1 MKRNEGNLP
10 DGIVYLNFKTPDS
23 ATLTKATELPTL
35 IPEETFNVLREG
47 DQNQEPLLV
56 TEAIDFPVEG
66 SGGVYTKEFFQSFLN
81 RLKVHVFGGNKLGHS
96 WPERDDFFT
105 IGGKINT
112 NQDGKT
118 GTVYLKI
125 YIPSFGFE
133 TTNSGFIRNVKA
145 KNVHY
150 SLVTYPQG
158 ELRKGDDG
166 EYKMHFV
173 ESIGYERNDAVP
185 FEGGAMKQRVN
196 ASEVQKINFEL
207 ARELIKNGN
216 VSRDDNGEEF
226 LVNGKVSR
234 PMLRRLVAN
243 ADCERK
249 SEIGELISMIDKRK
263 NGGRPVELKEAIEMV
278 KNAAAN
284 GAVNLA
290 ELVKNCGAEKL
301 MRNADDD
308 AKIALAN
315 SLTAKLG
322 DKPVETL
329 DLTPAD
335 RLILA
340 RLDKAMSENEVW
352 RGEDLSIGSLAALVG
367 APEHRLRKL
376 INGTLG
382 HRNFADYVNG
392 RRIEAAKTAL
402 ADPEQALKS
411 VSTIAYELG
420 FGSLGPFNR
429 AFRAAVGVTP
439 TAWRQQ
445 ATPPIAHLRLV
456 ETGQTTSKADKRA

>member
-10 DGIVYLNFKTPDS
+10 DGIVYLNYKTPDS
-23 ATLTKATELPTL
+23 ATLPKAAELPTL
-35 IPEETFNVLREG
+35 ISEETFNVLREG

-112 NQDGKT
+112 NPDGKT
-118 GTVYLKI
+118 GTVFLKI

-196 ASEVQKINFEL
+196 SSEVQKINFEL
-207 ARELIKNGN
+207 ARELIKNGK

-263 NGGRPVELKEAIEMV
+263 NGGKPVELKEAIEMV
-278 KNAAAN
+278 SNAAAN
-284 GAVNLA
+284 GTVNLKD
-290 ELVKNCGAEKL
+290 LMKNCGAEKL
-301 MRNADDD
+301 LRNEKDDEM
-308 AKIALAN
+308 IALAN
-315 SLTAKLG
+315 SLVAKLG
-322 DKPVETL
+322 DKPIEKL
-329 DLTPAD
+329 DLVLAENKKNAEAIAENAVIEIVGKKKLENGEENPAFTHAMKEVKGKTGEELQNAIEALKND
-335 RLILA
+335 SVMKVLLGNVADPNSRINAVVTDKNLA
-340 RLDKAMSENEVW
+340 SNEV
-352 RGEDLSIGSLAALVG
+352 
-367 APEHRLRKL
+367 K
-376 INGTLG
+376 
-382 HRNFADYVNG
+382 
-392 RRIEAAKTAL
+392 
-402 ADPEQALKS
+402 
-411 VSTIAYELG
+411 AY
-420 FGSLGPFNR
+420 
-429 AFRAAVGVTP
+429 
-439 TAWRQQ
+439 
-445 ATPPIAHLRLV
+445 
-456 ETGQTTSKADKRA
+456 

>member
-10 DGIVYLNFKTPDS
+10 DGLVYLNFKTPAS
-23 ATLTKATELPTL
+23 ATLPKASELPTL
-35 IPEETFNVLREG
+35 ISEETFNVLREG

-173 ESIGYERNDAVP
+173 ESLGYERNDAVP

-196 ASEVQKINFEL
+196 TSEVQKINFEL
-207 ARELIKNGN
+207 ARELIENGKI
-216 VSRDDNGEEF
+216 SRDDNGEEF

-234 PMLRRLVAN
+234 PMLRRMVAN

-263 NGGRPVELKEAIEMV
+263 NGGKPVELKEAIEMV
-278 KNAAAN
+278 SNAAAN
-284 GAVNLA
+284 GTVNLKD
-290 ELVKNCGAEKL
+290 LMKSCGAEKL
-301 MRNADDD
+301 LRSEKDDEM
-308 AKIALAN
+308 IALAN

-322 DKPVETL
+322 DKPLEKLEVVLAENKKNAEAIAENAVIEIVGKKKL
-329 DLTPAD
+329 ENGEENPAFTHAMKEVNGKTGEALQNAIEALKD
-335 RLILA
+335 DPVMKVLLGNVADPNARINALVTDKKLA
-340 RLDKAMSENEVW
+340 SNEV
-352 RGEDLSIGSLAALVG
+352 
-367 APEHRLRKL
+367 
-376 INGTLG
+376 
-382 HRNFADYVNG
+382 
-392 RRIEAAKTAL
+392 KT
-402 ADPEQALKS
+402 
-411 VSTIAYELG
+411 Y
-420 FGSLGPFNR
+420 
-429 AFRAAVGVTP
+429 
-439 TAWRQQ
+439 
-445 ATPPIAHLRLV
+445 
-456 ETGQTTSKADKRA
+456 

>member
-10 DGIVYLNFKTPDS
+10 DGLVYLNFKTPDS
-23 ATLTKATELPTL
+23 ATLPKASELPTL

-196 ASEVQKINFEL
+196 TSEVQKINFEL
-207 ARELIKNGN
+207 ARELIENGK

-234 PMLRRLVAN
+234 PMLRRMVAN

-263 NGGRPVELKEAIEMV
+263 NGGKPVELKEAIEMV
-278 KNAAAN
+278 SNAAAN
-284 GAVNLA
+284 GTVNLKD
-290 ELVKNCGAEKL
+290 LMKNCGAEKL
-301 MRNADDD
+301 LRNEKDDEM
-308 AKIALAN
+308 IALAN

-322 DKPVETL
+322 DKPLEKLEVVLAENKKNAEAIAENAVIEIVGKKKL
-329 DLTPAD
+329 ENGEENPAFTHAMKEVNGKTGEALQNAIEALKD
-335 RLILA
+335 DSVMKVLLGNVADQNTRINALVTDKKLA
-340 RLDKAMSENEVW
+340 SNEV
-352 RGEDLSIGSLAALVG
+352 
-367 APEHRLRKL
+367 K
-376 INGTLG
+376 
-382 HRNFADYVNG
+382 
-392 RRIEAAKTAL
+392 
-402 ADPEQALKS
+402 
-411 VSTIAYELG
+411 AY
-420 FGSLGPFNR
+420 
-429 AFRAAVGVTP
+429 
-439 TAWRQQ
+439 
-445 ATPPIAHLRLV
+445 
-456 ETGQTTSKADKRA
+456 

>member
-10 DGIVYLNFKTPDS
+10 DGLVYLNFKTPDS
-23 ATLTKATELPTL
+23 ATLPKASELPTL
-35 IPEETFNVLREG
+35 IPEETFNVLRDG

-105 IGGKINT
+105 IGGKMNV

-118 GTVYLKI
+118 GTVFLKI

-196 ASEVQKINFEL
+196 TSEVQKINFEL
-207 ARELIKNGN
+207 ARELIENGK

-234 PMLRRLVAN
+234 PMLRRMVAN

-263 NGGRPVELKEAIEMV
+263 NGGKPVELKEAIEMV
-278 KNAAAN
+278 SNAAAN
-284 GAVNLA
+284 GTVNLKD
-290 ELVKNCGAEKL
+290 LMKNCGAEKL
-301 MRNADDD
+301 LRNEKDDEM
-308 AKIALAN
+308 IALAN
-315 SLTAKLG
+315 SLSAKLG
-322 DKPVETL
+322 DKPLEKLEVVLAENKKNAEAIAENAVIEIVGKKKL
-329 DLTPAD
+329 ENGEENPAFTHAMKEVNGKTGEALQNAIEALKD
-335 RLILA
+335 DSVMKVLLGNVADPNTRINAVVTDKNLA
-340 RLDKAMSENEVW
+340 SNEV
-352 RGEDLSIGSLAALVG
+352 
-367 APEHRLRKL
+367 K
-376 INGTLG
+376 
-382 HRNFADYVNG
+382 
-392 RRIEAAKTAL
+392 
-402 ADPEQALKS
+402 
-411 VSTIAYELG
+411 AY
-420 FGSLGPFNR
+420 
-429 AFRAAVGVTP
+429 
-439 TAWRQQ
+439 
-445 ATPPIAHLRLV
+445 
-456 ETGQTTSKADKRA
+456 

>member
-23 ATLTKATELPTL
+23 ATLPKATELPTL
-35 IPEETFNVLREG
+35 IPEETFNVLRDG

-207 ARELIKNGN
+207 ARELIKNGKI
-216 VSRDDNGEEF
+216 SRDDNGEEF

-278 KNAAAN
+278 SNAAAN
-284 GAVNLA
+284 GTVNLKD
-290 ELVKNCGAEKL
+290 LMKNCGAEKL
-301 MRNADDD
+301 LRSEKDDEM
-308 AKIALAN
+308 IALAN

-322 DKPVETL
+322 DKPIEKL
-329 DLTPAD
+329 DLVLAENKKNAEAIAENAVIEIVGKKKLENGEENPAFTHAMKEVNGKTGEALQNAIEALKD
-335 RLILA
+335 DPVMKVLLGNIADPNTRINALVTDKKLA
-340 RLDKAMSENEVW
+340 SNEV
-352 RGEDLSIGSLAALVG
+352 
-367 APEHRLRKL
+367 K
-376 INGTLG
+376 
-382 HRNFADYVNG
+382 
-392 RRIEAAKTAL
+392 
-402 ADPEQALKS
+402 
-411 VSTIAYELG
+411 AY
-420 FGSLGPFNR
+420 
-429 AFRAAVGVTP
+429 
-439 TAWRQQ
+439 
-445 ATPPIAHLRLV
+445 
-456 ETGQTTSKADKRA
+456 

>member
-10 DGIVYLNFKTPDS
+10 DGLVYLNFKTPDS
-23 ATLTKATELPTL
+23 ATLPKASELPTL

-196 ASEVQKINFEL
+196 TSEVQKINFEL
-207 ARELIKNGN
+207 ARELIENGK

-263 NGGRPVELKEAIEMV
+263 NGGKPVELKEAIEMV
-278 KNAAAN
+278 SNAAAN
-284 GAVNLA
+284 GTVNLKD
-290 ELVKNCGAEKL
+290 LMKNCGAEKL
-301 MRNADDD
+301 LRNEKDDEM
-308 AKIALAN
+308 IALAN

-322 DKPVETL
+322 DKPLEKLEVVLAENKKNAEAIAENAVIEIVGKKKL
-329 DLTPAD
+329 ENGEENPAFTHAMKEVNGKTGEALQNAIEALKD
-335 RLILA
+335 DPVMKVLLGNVADPNTRINAVVTDKKLA
-340 RLDKAMSENEVW
+340 SNEV
-352 RGEDLSIGSLAALVG
+352 
-367 APEHRLRKL
+367 K
-376 INGTLG
+376 
-382 HRNFADYVNG
+382 
-392 RRIEAAKTAL
+392 
-402 ADPEQALKS
+402 
-411 VSTIAYELG
+411 AY
-420 FGSLGPFNR
+420 
-429 AFRAAVGVTP
+429 
-439 TAWRQQ
+439 
-445 ATPPIAHLRLV
+445 
-456 ETGQTTSKADKRA
+456 

>member
-10 DGIVYLNFKTPDS
+10 DGLVYLNFKTPDS
-23 ATLTKATELPTL
+23 ATLPKASELPTL
-35 IPEETFNVLREG
+35 IPEETFNVLRDG

-196 ASEVQKINFEL
+196 TSEVQKINFEL
-207 ARELIKNGN
+207 ARELIENGK

-234 PMLRRLVAN
+234 PMLRRMVAN

-263 NGGRPVELKEAIEMV
+263 NGGKPVELKEAIEMV
-278 KNAAAN
+278 SNAAAN
-284 GAVNLA
+284 GTVNLKD
-290 ELVKNCGAEKL
+290 LMKNCGAEKL
-301 MRNADDD
+301 LRNEKDDEM
-308 AKIALAN
+308 IALAN

-322 DKPVETL
+322 DKPLEKLEVVLAENKKNAEAIAENAVIEIVGKKKL
-329 DLTPAD
+329 ENGEENPAFTHAMKEVNGKTGEALQNAIEALND
-335 RLILA
+335 DSVMKVLLGNVADPNTRINALVTDKKLA
-340 RLDKAMSENEVW
+340 SNEV
-352 RGEDLSIGSLAALVG
+352 
-367 APEHRLRKL
+367 K
-376 INGTLG
+376 
-382 HRNFADYVNG
+382 
-392 RRIEAAKTAL
+392 
-402 ADPEQALKS
+402 
-411 VSTIAYELG
+411 AY
-420 FGSLGPFNR
+420 
-429 AFRAAVGVTP
+429 
-439 TAWRQQ
+439 
-445 ATPPIAHLRLV
+445 
-456 ETGQTTSKADKRA
+456 

>member
-10 DGIVYLNFKTPDS
+10 DGLVYLNFKTPDS
-23 ATLTKATELPTL
+23 ATLPKASELPTL
-35 IPEETFNVLREG
+35 IPEETFNVLRDG

-118 GTVYLKI
+118 GTVFLKI

-196 ASEVQKINFEL
+196 TSEVQKINFEL
-207 ARELIKNGN
+207 ARELIENGK

-234 PMLRRLVAN
+234 PMLRRMVAN

-263 NGGRPVELKEAIEMV
+263 NGGKPVELKEAIEMV
-278 KNAAAN
+278 SNAAAN
-284 GAVNLA
+284 GTVNLKD
-290 ELVKNCGAEKL
+290 LMKNCGAERL
-301 MRNADDD
+301 LRNEKDDEM
-308 AKIALAN
+308 IALAN

-322 DKPVETL
+322 DKPLEKLEVVLAENKKNAEAIAENAVIEIVGKKKL
-329 DLTPAD
+329 ENGEENPAFTHAMKEVNGKTGEVLQNAIEALKD
-335 RLILA
+335 DSVMKVLLGNVADPNTSINAVVTDKKLA
-340 RLDKAMSENEVW
+340 SNEV
-352 RGEDLSIGSLAALVG
+352 
-367 APEHRLRKL
+367 K
-376 INGTLG
+376 
-382 HRNFADYVNG
+382 
-392 RRIEAAKTAL
+392 
-402 ADPEQALKS
+402 
-411 VSTIAYELG
+411 AY
-420 FGSLGPFNR
+420 
-429 AFRAAVGVTP
+429 
-439 TAWRQQ
+439 
-445 ATPPIAHLRLV
+445 
-456 ETGQTTSKADKRA
+456 

>member
-10 DGIVYLNFKTPDS
+10 DGLVYLNFKTPDS
-23 ATLTKATELPTL
+23 ATLPKASELPTL
-35 IPEETFNVLREG
+35 IPEETFNVLRDG

-105 IGGKINT
+105 IGGKMNV

-196 ASEVQKINFEL
+196 TSEVQKINFEL
-207 ARELIKNGN
+207 ARELIENGK

-234 PMLRRLVAN
+234 PMLRRMVAN

-263 NGGRPVELKEAIEMV
+263 NGGKPVELKEAIEMV
-278 KNAAAN
+278 SNAAAN
-284 GAVNLA
+284 GTVNLKD
-290 ELVKNCGAEKL
+290 LMKNCGAEKL
-301 MRNADDD
+301 LRNEKDDEM
-308 AKIALAN
+308 IALAN

-322 DKPVETL
+322 DKPLEKLEVVLAENKKNAEAIAENAVIEIVGKKKLENGEENPAFTHAMKEVNGKTGEAL
-329 DLTPAD
+329 QNAIEALKDDSVMKVLLGNVADPNTRINALVTDKKLT
-335 RLILA
+335 
-340 RLDKAMSENEVW
+340 SNEV
-352 RGEDLSIGSLAALVG
+352 
-367 APEHRLRKL
+367 K
-376 INGTLG
+376 
-382 HRNFADYVNG
+382 
-392 RRIEAAKTAL
+392 
-402 ADPEQALKS
+402 
-411 VSTIAYELG
+411 AY
-420 FGSLGPFNR
+420 
-429 AFRAAVGVTP
+429 
-439 TAWRQQ
+439 
-445 ATPPIAHLRLV
+445 
-456 ETGQTTSKADKRA
+456 

>member
-10 DGIVYLNFKTPDS
+10 DGLVYLNFKTPDS
-23 ATLTKATELPTL
+23 ATLPKASELPTL
-35 IPEETFNVLREG
+35 IPEETFNVLRDG

-105 IGGKINT
+105 IGGKMNV

-118 GTVYLKI
+118 GTVFLKI

-196 ASEVQKINFEL
+196 TSEVQKINFEL
-207 ARELIKNGN
+207 ARELIENGK

-234 PMLRRLVAN
+234 PMLRRMVAN

-263 NGGRPVELKEAIEMV
+263 NGGKPVELKEAIEMV
-278 KNAAAN
+278 SNAAAN
-284 GAVNLA
+284 GTVNLKD
-290 ELVKNCGAEKL
+290 LMKNCGAEKL
-301 MRNADDD
+301 LRNEKDDEM
-308 AKIALAN
+308 IALAN

-322 DKPVETL
+322 DKPLEKL
-329 DLTPAD
+329 DLVLAENKKNAEAIAENSVLEIVGKKKLENGEENPAFTHAMKEVNGKTGEALQNAIEALKD
-335 RLILA
+335 DSVMKVLLGNVADPNTRINALVTDKKLA
-340 RLDKAMSENEVW
+340 SNEV
-352 RGEDLSIGSLAALVG
+352 
-367 APEHRLRKL
+367 K
-376 INGTLG
+376 
-382 HRNFADYVNG
+382 
-392 RRIEAAKTAL
+392 
-402 ADPEQALKS
+402 
-411 VSTIAYELG
+411 AY
-420 FGSLGPFNR
+420 
-429 AFRAAVGVTP
+429 
-439 TAWRQQ
+439 
-445 ATPPIAHLRLV
+445 
-456 ETGQTTSKADKRA
+456 